1 MKNQADIAPGADL
14 HDNLS
19 VDSHGSLIDD
29 GNSWLLN
36 VYFLDIDENVTNN
49 AQTTTI
55 IPESHGKGTSINHYN
70 LQLSSSGR
78 RDYLKAVGRPSA
90 MMTLNASGLS

>member
-1 MKNQADIAPGADL
+1 
-14 HDNLS
+14 
-19 VDSHGSLIDD
+19 
-29 GNSWLLN
+29 
-36 VYFLDIDENVTNN
+36 VTNN
-49 AQTTTI
+49 AQTTTL
-55 IPESHGKGTSINHYN
+55 IPESHGKGGTSLNHYN